1 MEEAQENTKMF
12 KSIENEKKVD
22 KEAKDI
28 FKEEGKCQLL
38 NVRMEK
44 TSFSALNCFNVK
56 LAKSNMRQMSKL
68 KIV

>member
-28 FKEEGKCQLL
+28 FKEEGKCQVL

-44 TSFSALNCFNVK
+44 TSFSALNVEIENCVKNVYENGK
-56 LAKSNMRQMSKL
+56 N
-68 KIV
+68 I